1 MGLDRKVIVTTS
13 RNKQTMTIFI
23 FQAVLL
29 GAVMILFARRSNRY
43 DLYLSLFA
51 VVWTFAV
58 IVIRIIYGV
67 DHAAFYSSDQ
77 GTQIVLLNQF
87 IDEGVSLSLDRI
99 IGGRY
104 IIVAP
109 VWLLNTIGFD
119 ALLAFKFF
127 QALSLL
133 FTYRVCSDFIRSQEI
148 RLKLWHVV
156 LFSGPLFIFLSTLG
170 LRDLQIVLCVSYFYL
185 GRVPLLRFVALGVSA
200 LLRPHLT
207 VALIFAWLVGQW
219 LKRHPLK
226 QTPVALIAITVAV
239 FVAGGFG
246 FALGGFF
253 KYKNNYVSPKLFTQ
267 AAWWRF
273 FANLLGLQFLT
284 FGRDVVRLTV
294 PQLLALRLFF
304 VDTFMI
310 PILFIVT
317 LLNNKLA
324 YSALRIEVFVAFV
337 FFLGLVSQ
345 TNFNS
350 SRQNLPFLSIM
361 GVLALLGIL
370 QSRKLDAEN

>member
-1 MGLDRKVIVTTS
+1 
-13 RNKQTMTIFI
+13 MTLFI
-23 FQAVLL
+23 FQAVLMGVVL
-29 GAVMILFARRSNRY
+29 MLLARRAGRY
-43 DLYLSLFA
+43 DLYLTLFVA
-51 VVWTFAV
+51 VWVLAV
-58 IVIRIIYGV
+58 IVIRFIYGV
-67 DHAAFYSSDQ
+67 DHASFYSSDQ

-87 IDEGVSLSLDRI
+87 VDEGVSLSLDRI

-104 IIVAP
+104 IVVTP
-109 VWLLNTIGFD
+109 VWLLNTIGFEV
-119 ALLAFKFF
+119 LLAFKFF

-133 FTYRVCSDFIRSQEI
+133 FTYKVCSDFIRSQGIEI
-148 RLKLWHVV
+148 RLWHAI
-156 LFSGPLFIFLSTLG
+156 LFSGPLFIFLSALG

-185 GRVPLLRFVALGVSA
+185 GQVPLLRFVALGVSA

-226 QTPVALIAITVAV
+226 RTPIALIPITVVA

-253 KYKNNYVSPKLFTQ
+253 KYQNNYVSPSLFTQ
-267 AAWWRF
+267 EAWWRF

-294 PQLLALRLFF
+294 TQLLALRLFF

-310 PILFIVT
+310 PILFIYT
-317 LLNNKLA
+317 LLNNKLT
-324 YSALRIEVFVAFV
+324 YSALRIEVFISFV
-337 FFLGLVSQ
+337 FFLGLISQ

-361 GVLALLGIL
+361 GALAVLGIL
-370 QSRKLDAEN
+370 QSRKIDAKN

>member
-1 MGLDRKVIVTTS
+1 MLL
-13 RNKQTMTIFI
+13 FI
-23 FQAVLL
+23 FQAMLL
-29 GAVMILFARRSNRY
+29 GLVLMLFARRSGRY
-43 DLYLSLFA
+43 DLYLTLF
-51 VVWTFAV
+51 VSVWVLAV
-58 IVIRIIYGV
+58 IVIRFIYGV
-67 DHAAFYSSDQ
+67 DHASFYSSDQ
-77 GTQIVLLNQF
+77 ETQINLLSEFVDQ
-87 IDEGVSLSLDRI
+87 GVFLSLDRI

-104 IIVAP
+104 IVVIP
-109 VWLLNTIGFD
+109 VWLLNTIGFEV
-119 ALLAFKFF
+119 LLALKFF

-133 FTYRVCSDFIRSQEI
+133 FTYKVCSDFIRSQGIEV
-148 RLKLWHVV
+148 KLWHAI
-156 LFSGPLFIFLSTLG
+156 LFSGPLFIFLSALG

-185 GRVPLLRFVALGVSA
+185 GQVPLLRFVALGVSV

-207 VALIFAWLVGQW
+207 VALIFAWLIGQW

-226 QTPVALIAITVAV
+226 RTPIALIPITVMA

-253 KYKNNYVSPKLFTQ
+253 HYKNNYASPSLFTQ
-267 AAWWRF
+267 KTWWRF

-284 FGRDVVRLTV
+284 FGGDVVRLTV
-294 PQLLALRLFF
+294 TQLLALRLFF

-310 PILFIVT
+310 PILFIFT
-317 LLNNKLA
+317 LLNSKLIH
-324 YSALRIEVFVAFV
+324 SALRFEVFMSFV

-361 GVLALLGIL
+361 GVLAVLGIS
-370 QSRKLDAEN
+370 QSRKLDSET

>member
-1 MGLDRKVIVTTS
+1 MIL
-13 RNKQTMTIFI
+13 FI
-23 FQAVLL
+23 SQAVLL
-29 GAVMILFARRSNRY
+29 GLVLMLFTRRFGSY
-43 DLYLSLFA
+43 DLYLTLFTA
-51 VVWTFAV
+51 VWVLAV
-58 IVIRIIYGV
+58 IVIRFIYGV
-67 DHAAFYSSDQ
+67 DHVSFYSSDQ

-87 IDEGVSLSLDRI
+87 IDQGVSLSLDKI

-104 IIVAP
+104 IVVAP
-109 VWLLNTIGFD
+109 VWLLNRVGFD

-133 FTYRVCSDFIRSQEI
+133 FTYRVCSDFIRSQGIKI
-148 RLKLWHVV
+148 RLWHAI
-156 LFSGPLFIFLSTLG
+156 LFSGPLFIFLSALG

-185 GRVPLLRFVALGVSA
+185 GQVPLLRFVALGVSG

-226 QTPVALIAITVAV
+226 RAPLALIAITVAA

-253 KYKNNYVSPKLFTQ
+253 KYENNYVSPKLFTQ
-267 AAWWRF
+267 EAWWRF

-284 FGRDVVRLTV
+284 FGKDVVRLTAT
-294 PQLLALRLFF
+294 QLLALRLFF

-310 PILFIVT
+310 PILFIAT
-317 LLNNKLA
+317 LLNNKLSF
-324 YSALRIEVFVAFV
+324 SALRIEVFISFV

-370 QSRKLDAEN
+370 QARKLDAEN

>member
-1 MGLDRKVIVTTS
+1 MLL
-13 RNKQTMTIFI
+13 FI
-23 FQAVLL
+23 FQAMLL
-29 GAVMILFARRSNRY
+29 GLVLMLFARRSGRY
-43 DLYLSLFA
+43 DLYLTLF
-51 VVWTFAV
+51 VSVWVLAV
-58 IVIRIIYGV
+58 IVIRFIYGV
-67 DHAAFYSSDQ
+67 DHASFYSSDQ
-77 GTQIVLLNQF
+77 ETQINLLSEFVDQ
-87 IDEGVSLSLDRI
+87 GVFLSLDRI

-104 IIVAP
+104 IVVIP
-109 VWLLNTIGFD
+109 VWLLNTIGFEV
-119 ALLAFKFF
+119 LLALKFF

-133 FTYRVCSDFIRSQEI
+133 FTYKVCSDFIRSQGIEV
-148 RLKLWHVV
+148 KLWHAI
-156 LFSGPLFIFLSTLG
+156 LFSGPLFIFLSALG

-185 GRVPLLRFVALGVSA
+185 GQVPLLRFVALGVSV

-207 VALIFAWLVGQW
+207 VALIFAWLIGQW

-226 QTPVALIAITVAV
+226 RTPIALIPITVMA

-253 KYKNNYVSPKLFTQ
+253 HYKNNYVSPSLFTQ
-267 AAWWRF
+267 KTWWRF

-284 FGRDVVRLTV
+284 FGGDVVRLTV
-294 PQLLALRLFF
+294 TQLLALRLFF

-310 PILFIVT
+310 PILFIFT
-317 LLNNKLA
+317 LLNSKLIH
-324 YSALRIEVFVAFV
+324 SALRFEVFMSFV

-361 GVLALLGIL
+361 GVLAVLGIS
-370 QSRKLDAEN
+370 QSRKLDSET

>member
-1 MGLDRKVIVTTS
+1 MIF
-13 RNKQTMTIFI
+13 FI
-23 FQAVLL
+23 FQVVLL
-29 GAVMILFARRSNRY
+29 GVVLMVFARHSGRY
-43 DLYLSLFA
+43 DLYLTLFTAVWVLA
-51 VVWTFAV
+51 VV
-58 IVIRIIYGV
+58 VIRFIYGV
-67 DHAAFYSSDQ
+67 DHASFYSSDQ
-77 GTQIVLLNQF
+77 GTQIVLLDQF
-87 IDEGVSLSLDRI
+87 IDQGVSLSLDRF

-104 IIVAP
+104 IVVAP

-119 ALLAFKFF
+119 SLLAFKFF

-133 FTYRVCSDFIRSQEI
+133 FTYRVCSDFIRSQGI
-148 RLKLWHVV
+148 QIKLWHAI
-156 LFSGPLFIFLSTLG
+156 LFSGPLFIFLSALG

-185 GRVPLLRFVALGVSA
+185 GQVPLLRFVALGVSG

-226 QTPVALIAITVAV
+226 RAPLALIAITIVT
-239 FVAGGFG
+239 FVVGGFG
-246 FALGGFF
+246 FALGGLF

-267 AAWWRF
+267 EAWWRF

-284 FGRDVVRLTV
+284 FGKDVVRLTV
-294 PQLLALRLFF
+294 TQLLALRLFF

-310 PILFIVT
+310 PILFLYT
-317 LLNNKLA
+317 MLNNKLA
-324 YSALRIEVFVAFV
+324 YSALRIEVFIAFV

-370 QSRKLDAEN
+370 QSRKLDAES

>member
-1 MGLDRKVIVTTS
+1 MLL
-13 RNKQTMTIFI
+13 FI

-29 GAVMILFARRSNRY
+29 GVVLMLFARRSGRY
-43 DLYLSLFA
+43 DLYLTLFVA
-51 VVWTFAV
+51 VWVLAV
-58 IVIRIIYGV
+58 IVIRFIYGV
-67 DHAAFYSSDQ
+67 DHASFYSSDQ
-77 GTQIVLLNQF
+77 ETQINLLSEFVDQGIF
-87 IDEGVSLSLDRI
+87 FSLDRI

-104 IIVAP
+104 IVVIP
-109 VWLLNTIGFD
+109 VWLLNTIGFEV
-119 ALLAFKFF
+119 LLALKFF

-133 FTYRVCSDFIRSQEI
+133 FTYKVCSDFIRSQGIEV
-148 RLKLWHVV
+148 KLWHAI
-156 LFSGPLFIFLSTLG
+156 LFSGPLFIFLSALG

-185 GRVPLLRFVALGVSA
+185 GQVLLLRFVALGVSA

-207 VALIFAWLVGQW
+207 VALIFAWLIGQW

-226 QTPVALIAITVAV
+226 RTPIALIPITLMA

-253 KYKNNYVSPKLFTQ
+253 HYQNNYASPSLFTQ
-267 AAWWRF
+267 KTWWRF

-284 FGRDVVRLTV
+284 FGGDVVRLTV
-294 PQLLALRLFF
+294 TQLLALRLFF
-304 VDTFMI
+304 IDTFMI
-310 PILFIVT
+310 PILFIFT
-317 LLNNKLA
+317 LLNSKLM
-324 YSALRIEVFVAFV
+324 YSAMRIEVFMSFV

-361 GVLALLGIL
+361 GVLAVFGIL
-370 QSRKLDAEN
+370 QSRKLDAET

>member
-1 MGLDRKVIVTTS
+1 MLL
-13 RNKQTMTIFI
+13 FI

-29 GAVMILFARRSNRY
+29 GVVLMLFARRSGRY
-43 DLYLSLFA
+43 DLYLTLFVA
-51 VVWTFAV
+51 VWVLAV
-58 IVIRIIYGV
+58 IVIRFIYGV
-67 DHAAFYSSDQ
+67 DHASFYSSDQ
-77 GTQIVLLNQF
+77 ETQINLLSEFVDQGIF
-87 IDEGVSLSLDRI
+87 FSLDRI

-104 IIVAP
+104 IVVIP
-109 VWLLNTIGFD
+109 VWLLNTIGFEV
-119 ALLAFKFF
+119 LLALKFF

-133 FTYRVCSDFIRSQEI
+133 FTYKVCSDFIRSQGIEV
-148 RLKLWHVV
+148 KLWHAI
-156 LFSGPLFIFLSTLG
+156 LFSGPLFIFLSALG

-185 GRVPLLRFVALGVSA
+185 GQVLLLRFVALGVSA

-207 VALIFAWLVGQW
+207 VALIFAWLIGQW

-226 QTPVALIAITVAV
+226 RTPIALIPITLMA

-253 KYKNNYVSPKLFTQ
+253 HYQNNYASPSLFTQ
-267 AAWWRF
+267 KTWWRF

-284 FGRDVVRLTV
+284 FGGDVVRLTV
-294 PQLLALRLFF
+294 TQLLALRLFF
-304 VDTFMI
+304 IDTFMI
-310 PILFIVT
+310 PILFIFT
-317 LLNNKLA
+317 LLNSKLM
-324 YSALRIEVFVAFV
+324 YSAMRIEVFMSFV

-361 GVLALLGIL
+361 GVLAVLGIL
-370 QSRKLDAEN
+370 QSRKLDA

>member
-1 MGLDRKVIVTTS
+1 MIL
-13 RNKQTMTIFI
+13 FI
-23 FQAVLL
+23 FQALLL
-29 GAVMILFARRSNRY
+29 GVVLMLFTRRSGCY
-43 DLYLSLFA
+43 DLYLTLFTA
-51 VVWTFAV
+51 VWVLAV
-58 IVIRIIYGV
+58 IVIRAIYGV
-67 DHAAFYSSDQ
+67 DHASFYSSDQ

-87 IDEGVSLSLDRI
+87 VDQGISLSLDRF

-104 IIVAP
+104 IVVAP
-109 VWLLNTIGFD
+109 VWLLNSIGFD
-119 ALLAFKFF
+119 VLLAFKFF

-133 FTYRVCSDFIRSQEI
+133 MTYRVCSDFIRTQGVQI
-148 RLKLWHVV
+148 KLWHAI
-156 LFSGPLFIFLSTLG
+156 LFSGPLFIFLSALG
-170 LRDLQIVLCVSYFYL
+170 LRDLQIVLCVSYFYI
-185 GRVPLLRFVALGVSA
+185 GRVPLLRFAALGVSG

-207 VALIFAWLVGQW
+207 VALVFAWLVGQL

-226 QTPVALIAITVAV
+226 RAPLALIAITVAA

-253 KYKNNYVSPKLFTQ
+253 KYQNNYVSPKLFTQ
-267 AAWWRF
+267 EAWWRF

-294 PQLLALRLFF
+294 PQLLTLRLFF

-310 PILFIVT
+310 PILFIFT
-317 LLNNKLA
+317 LLNNKLSF
-324 YSALRIEVFVAFV
+324 SALRIEVFVSFV

-361 GVLALLGIL
+361 GVLALSGIL
-370 QSRKLDAEN
+370 EARKLDTQN

>member
-1 MGLDRKVIVTTS
+1 MLL
-13 RNKQTMTIFI
+13 FI
-23 FQAVLL
+23 FQAMLL
-29 GAVMILFARRSNRY
+29 GLVLMLFARRSGRY
-43 DLYLSLFA
+43 DLYLTLFVA
-51 VVWTFAV
+51 VWVLAV
-58 IVIRIIYGV
+58 IVIRFIYGV
-67 DHAAFYSSDQ
+67 DHASFYSSDQ
-77 GTQIVLLNQF
+77 ETQINLLSEFVDQ
-87 IDEGVSLSLDRI
+87 GVFLSLDRI

-104 IIVAP
+104 IVVIP
-109 VWLLNTIGFD
+109 VWLLNTIGFEV
-119 ALLAFKFF
+119 LLALKFF

-133 FTYRVCSDFIRSQEI
+133 FTYKVCSDFIRSQGIEV
-148 RLKLWHVV
+148 KLWHAI
-156 LFSGPLFIFLSTLG
+156 LFSGPLFIFLSALG

-185 GRVPLLRFVALGVSA
+185 GQVPLLRFVALGVSV

-207 VALIFAWLVGQW
+207 VALIFAWLIGQW

-226 QTPVALIAITVAV
+226 RTPVALIPITVMA

-253 KYKNNYVSPKLFTQ
+253 HYKNNYVSPSLFTQ
-267 AAWWRF
+267 KTWWRF

-284 FGRDVVRLTV
+284 FGGDVVRLTV
-294 PQLLALRLFF
+294 TQLLALRLFF

-310 PILFIVT
+310 PILFIFT
-317 LLNNKLA
+317 LLNSKLIH
-324 YSALRIEVFVAFV
+324 SALRFEVFMSFV

-361 GVLALLGIL
+361 GVLAVLGIS
-370 QSRKLDAEN
+370 QSRKLDSET

>member
-1 MGLDRKVIVTTS
+1 MLL
-13 RNKQTMTIFI
+13 FI

-29 GAVMILFARRSNRY
+29 GVVLMLFARRSGRY
-43 DLYLSLFA
+43 DLYLTLFVA
-51 VVWTFAV
+51 VWVLAV
-58 IVIRIIYGV
+58 IVIRFIYGV
-67 DHAAFYSSDQ
+67 DHASFYSSDQ
-77 GTQIVLLNQF
+77 ETQINLLSEFVDQGIF
-87 IDEGVSLSLDRI
+87 FSLDRI

-104 IIVAP
+104 IVVIP
-109 VWLLNTIGFD
+109 VWLLNTIGFEV
-119 ALLAFKFF
+119 LLALKFF

-133 FTYRVCSDFIRSQEI
+133 FTYKVCSDFIRSQGIEV
-148 RLKLWHVV
+148 KLWHAI
-156 LFSGPLFIFLSTLG
+156 LFSGPLFIFLSALG

-185 GRVPLLRFVALGVSA
+185 GQVLLLRFVALGVSA

-207 VALIFAWLVGQW
+207 VALIFAWLIGQW

-226 QTPVALIAITVAV
+226 RTPIALIPITLMA

-253 KYKNNYVSPKLFTQ
+253 HYQNNYASPSLFTQ
-267 AAWWRF
+267 KTWWRF

-284 FGRDVVRLTV
+284 FGGDVVRLTV
-294 PQLLALRLFF
+294 TQLLALRLFF

-310 PILFIVT
+310 PILFIFT
-317 LLNNKLA
+317 LLNSKLM
-324 YSALRIEVFVAFV
+324 YSAMRIEVFMSFV

-361 GVLALLGIL
+361 GVLAVLGIL
-370 QSRKLDAEN
+370 QSRKLDA

>member
-1 MGLDRKVIVTTS
+1 MNL
-13 RNKQTMTIFI
+13 FI
-23 FQAVLL
+23 FQVVLL
-29 GAVMILFARRSNRY
+29 GVVLMLFARRSGRY
-43 DLYLSLFA
+43 DLYLTLFTT
-51 VVWTFAV
+51 VWVLAV
-58 IVIRIIYGV
+58 IVIRVIYGV
-67 DHAAFYSSDQ
+67 DHASFYSSDQ
-77 GTQIVLLNQF
+77 GTQIELLNQF
-87 IDEGVSLSLDRI
+87 IDQGVSLSLDRF

-104 IIVAP
+104 IVVAP
-109 VWLLNTIGFD
+109 VWLLNIIGFD
-119 ALLAFKFF
+119 AVLAFKFF

-133 FTYRVCSDFIRSQEI
+133 FTYRICSDFIRSQDI
-148 RLKLWHVV
+148 QIKLWHAI
-156 LFSGPLFIFLSTLG
+156 LFSGPLFIFLSALG

-185 GRVPLLRFVALGVSA
+185 GQVPLLRFVALGVSA

-207 VALIFAWLVGQW
+207 VALIFAWLVGQL

-226 QTPVALIAITVAV
+226 RAPLALIAITVAA

-253 KYKNNYVSPKLFTQ
+253 KYKNSYVSPKLFTQ
-267 AAWWRF
+267 EAWWRF

-310 PILFIVT
+310 PILFIAT
-317 LLNNKLA
+317 LLNNKL
-324 YSALRIEVFVAFV
+324 SFSTLRTEVFISFV

-370 QSRKLDAEN
+370 RSRKLDTEN